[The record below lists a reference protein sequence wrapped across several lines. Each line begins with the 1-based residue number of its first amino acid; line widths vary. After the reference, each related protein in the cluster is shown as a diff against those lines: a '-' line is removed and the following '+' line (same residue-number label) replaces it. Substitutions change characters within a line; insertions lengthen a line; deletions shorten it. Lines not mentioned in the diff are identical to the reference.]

1 MLNFWKKKNEQPA
14 SSGSELSWS
23 QAASDSLHQALAQAP
38 VPAMLKGRVR
48 NELKSAAEER
58 ARAAGRNEVTPQ
70 DLMEGMLSKMPANM
84 RSKVEAAMKEG
95 PTGLEKL
102 QNDLK
107 DSE

>member
-1 MLNFWKKKNEQPA
+1 MLNFWKKKSDQAA
-14 SSGSELSWS
+14 SSSSEFSWS
-23 QAASDSLHQALAQAP
+23 QAASDSLNQALAQAP

-48 NELKSAAEER
+48 NELKNAAEER
-58 ARAAGRNEVTPQ
+58 ARAAGRSEVTPQ

-95 PTGLEKL
+95 PAGLEKL

-107 DSE
+107 DSQ